1 MAMSNSSV
9 ADIADFFIRA
19 AHKTFSE
26 TRAGY
31 FWSKIDPSHTAAKA
45 LMFLRLYGSVFKQEP
60 LEKALVRFFGRE
72 PSLFA
77 PARKGLQKCTTR
89 VAVTAAKDF
98 GQTDCLIASY
108 NRPLVDDRGN
118 FEREDSESKDMKIWE
133 AALATSAAPFFLPP
147 FIKEE
152 TKTDYVD
159 GAVYAN
165 CPAKVA
171 YEETLKLWPDN
182 GASLD
187 FLLSLGTGS
196 QKRKGDKIPTA
207 VKFGGFA
214 AIRAMFER
222 QLDSQKSWEQFENGP
237 TVSNVRCRLHRLN
250 PPIDGDHVDFYDH
263 QKIPDLIE
271 MVRKWTETPEIV
283 EKIQDIANILIANL
297 FFFEPH
303 EKTSSA
309 SHSLLVD
316 PSYNILAGSI
326 RCRLGHDTVPLRNLL
341 AEKVESFW
349 FIEASSADMEKLK
362 SLPESWWTPV
372 RNGSAVAPSQMT
384 IDENGV
390 KKFRLNHTFR
400 VKHGS
405 NLFQV
410 LAVKLSGTDK
420 RIAISGFP
428 STLADL
434 QKRAKLKWLQ

>member
-1 MAMSNSSV
+1 M
-9 ADIADFFIRA
+9 ADFFTGA
-19 AHKTFSE
+19 ARKTFSE

-31 FWSKIDPSHTAAKA
+31 FFSIVDPSHTAAKA
-45 LMFLRLYGSVFKQEP
+45 LMFLRLFGSVFKQEP
-60 LEKALVRFFGRE
+60 LGNALIEFFGRE
-72 PSLFA
+72 RSLFA
-77 PARKGLQKCTTR
+77 PARKGHQQCTTR

-98 GQTDCLIASY
+98 GKTDCLIASY
-108 NRPLVDDRGN
+108 NRPLLDDRRN
-118 FEREDSESKDMKIWE
+118 FEREDHESKDMKIWE
-133 AALATSAAPFFLPP
+133 AALATSAAPFYLPP

-165 CPAKVA
+165 CPAHVA
-171 YEETLKLWPDN
+171 YEESLKLWPDN

-196 QKRKGDKIPTA
+196 QKQKGNKTPTA

-214 AIRAMFER
+214 AIRAMFEK
-222 QLDSQKSWEQFENGP
+222 QLDTRKSWEQFENGP
-237 TVSNVRCRLHRLN
+237 AGSNVRCRLHRLD
-250 PPIDGDHVDFYDH
+250 PPIDGDHVALYDH
-263 QKIPDLIE
+263 QKIPDLVE
-271 MVRKWTETPEIV
+271 MVRKWTNTPEIA
-283 EKIQDIANILIANL
+283 EKIQDIANILIASL

-309 SHSLLVD
+309 SNSLLVD
-316 PSYNILAGSI
+316 PSYNTLAGSI
-326 RCRLGHDTVPLRNLL
+326 RCRLGHESVPLRNLL

-349 FIEASSADMEKLK
+349 YIETSSADTEKLK
-362 SLPESWWTPV
+362 SLPKSLWQPV
-372 RNGSAVAPSQMT
+372 RHGSAVAPSQMT
-384 IDENGV
+384 IEENEV
-390 KKFRLNHTFR
+390 KKFRLNHTFC

-405 NLFQV
+405 NSFQV
-410 LAVKLSGTDK
+410 LAVKLSGTDQ